1 MYLPTVLFQAGT
13 SKVQQIVDAL
23 NLAIDKGQLSPGS
36 KLPSARVMTEHW
48 GVSKFTLIEALDRLR
63 GQDRITS
70 SQGLGYFV
78 ASKTVPPARGT
89 SLDLLPQDLHSILRR
104 SLTGANGALR
114 PGSGH
119 LPENWLE
126 PSAIRAN
133 LRQLSRS
140 PALRLTGYGDPAGY
154 LPLRQAL
161 QQKLFAQG
169 LDVGIEQIITTA
181 NTVLALDMLLRLRLR
196 PGDTVLLDTPC
207 YFNFHANLALHGV
220 SVVTLERTAQGLDL
234 HALESLFAQ
243 HRPVLYLTTGLLHNP
258 TGHSFTPGQ
267 AYGLLELAKR
277 YGCAIIEDDL
287 YGDLHPDPPPRLVA
301 LAGTEQVTYL
311 SGFSKTLSANLRV
324 SFVVATP
331 QIAAELTQ
339 MKLMCGGITSEML
352 EQIACSM
359 LNDGTYHKHRKRVV
373 QGLQAS
379 GARVA
384 GWLQGLGFT
393 LSAPYTGGMFIWARL
408 PAGLDAETLAQQGL
422 ACGLVLAPGILFGFD
437 PELRNYMRF
446 NVAHTDTP
454 AVMVAVEVLLR
465 GAKDSENR
473 A

>member
-89 SLDLLPQDLHSILRR
+89 SLDLLPQDLHSVLRR
-104 SLTGANGALR
+104 SLTGASGALR

-133 LRQLSRS
+133 VRQLSRS

>member
-1 MYLPTVLFQAGT
+1 MHLPTVAFQPGL

-23 NLAIDKGQLSPGS
+23 SQAIDQGLLNPGS
-36 KLPSARVMTEHW
+36 KLPSAREMTAHW

-78 ASKTVPPARGT
+78 ATKTLQSGRAT
-89 SLDLLPQDLHSILRR
+89 ALDLLPQDLHSVLRR
-104 SLTGANGALR
+104 SLTGASGALR

-119 LPENWLE
+119 LPESWLE
-126 PSAIRAN
+126 ASALRGN
-133 LRQLSRS
+133 MRQLSRS

-161 QQKLFAQG
+161 QQKLLSQG
-169 LDVGIEQIITTA
+169 LNVGVEQIITTA
-181 NTVLALDMLLRLRLR
+181 NTVLGLDMLLRLRVR
-196 PGDTVLLDTPC
+196 PGDTVLLDMPC

-220 SVVTLERTAQGLDL
+220 RVITVERTAQGLDL
-234 HALESLFAQ
+234 QALQTLFSQ
-243 HRPVLYLTTGLLHNP
+243 HRPTLYLTTGLLHNP

-277 YGCAIIEDDL
+277 YECAIIEDDL
-287 YGDLHPDPPPRLVA
+287 YGDLHPEPPPRLVA
-301 LAGTEQVTYL
+301 LAGVEQVTYL

-324 SFVVATP
+324 SFVVASA
-331 QIAAELTQ
+331 QMAAELTQ

-352 EQIACSM
+352 EQLVCSM

-379 GARVA
+379 GARVS
-384 GWLQGLGFT
+384 GWLQGLGFR
-393 LSAPYTGGMFIWARL
+393 LSVPYVGGMFIWATL
-408 PAGLDAETLAQQGL
+408 PAGLDGETLAQQAL

-437 PELRNYMRF
+437 PQLRRCMRF

-454 AVMVAVEVLLR
+454 AVMAGVEALL
-465 GAKDSENR
+465 ANPT
-473 A
+473 